1 MTTSTSA
8 PDPRRWWAL
17 FLLCTAQFL
26 VILDTSIVGIA
37 LPALQRALGFDAAGL
52 QWIFNAYVVAF
63 GGLLLLGGRL
73 SDLFGPRRLFGIGFV
88 VLTAASLVA
97 GIATTGTTLLI
108 ARAIQGAGAALIA
121 PAALSMVMALFA
133 ARPTELRK
141 ALGFW
146 GASAAAGGTA
156 GVFLGGVITEWL
168 SWRWTFLVNV
178 PVGILVLL
186 ATTAWLPRGTRQR
199 GHVDIAG
206 AVAVTSALALAVYA
220 IVTANEPGSGSRTVA
235 LLVTAGGLFAAFAV
249 LQRVRATPLVPFAIF
264 RAPNLT
270 VGNIVMALL
279 GAAWIPMWFFLNMYL
294 QEVLGY
300 GAFESGLALLPMTI
314 AIMFLMMMATEKVV
328 GRIGP
333 KSALVIGLGVL
344 GVALALF
351 ARMPV
356 GGSFAADVLVPSLL
370 GALGMSLAYIPAMI
384 TSTATARPED
394 GGLASG
400 LVNTT
405 YQVGSAIGL
414 AAMVAVAG
422 AKTSSLA
429 SAGTDAASAMN
440 GGFSAAFVGAA
451 IIAFVAAA
459 VAAIAIRVPR
469 AANARALATL
479 LFIGLV
485 LAACTKSESHGP
497 HADQGSA
504 AGEHGGHTAEPSPP
518 PAVEADA
525 ASAPAAAAQEA
536 TPQAASANV
545 VAEDNEET
553 PKPTA
558 AKPTKR
564 KAAAPAAPAP
574 RVTTPAPAPAPA
586 TPAPAMAKPATPAPD
601 HEGHTGAGS
610 ASEHHSHHGQ

>member
-73 SDLFGPRRLFGIGFV
+73 ADLFGPRRLFGTGFAI
-88 VLTAASLVA
+88 LTVSSLIA
-97 GIATTGTTLLI
+97 GLATSATTLLI

-121 PAALSMVMALFA
+121 PAALSMLMGLFA
-133 ARPTELRK
+133 ARPAELRK

-168 SWRWTFLVNV
+168 SWRWTFLINV
-178 PVGILVLL
+178 PVGVLVLL
-186 ATTAWLPRGTRQR
+186 ATNAWLPRGARQR
-199 GHVDIAG
+199 GSVDVAG
-206 AVAVTSALALAVYA
+206 SLFVTSALALAAYS
-220 IVTANEPGSGSRTVA
+220 IVTANEATGSRTA
-235 LLVTAGGLFAAFAV
+235 LLLVISGALFTVFAI
-249 LQRVRATPLVPFAIF
+249 LQRVRRSPLIPLSIF

-270 VGNIVMALL
+270 IGNVVMALL

-300 GAFESGLALLPMTI
+300 GAFESGLALLPMTL

-333 KSALVIGLGVL
+333 KSALVTGLGIL
-344 GVALALF
+344 GLALVLF
-351 ARMPV
+351 SRMPV
-356 GGSFAADVLVPSLL
+356 GGSFVGDVLLPSLL
-370 GALGMSLAYIPAMI
+370 GAVGMSLAYIPAMI
-384 TSTATARPED
+384 TSTATARLED

-414 AAMVAVAG
+414 AAMVAIAG
-422 AKTSSLA
+422 ANTSA
-429 SAGTDAASAMN
+429 RIAGGADAISAMN
-440 GGFSAAFVGAA
+440 GGFSAAFIGAGVIALGAA
-451 IIAFVAAA
+451 VLAALAVRGPAHTAQPAA
-459 VAAIAIRVPR
+459 VA
-469 AANARALATL
+469 
-479 LFIGLV
+479 
-485 LAACTKSESHGP
+485 
-497 HADQGSA
+497 SA
-504 AGEHGGHTAEPSPP
+504 H
-518 PAVEADA
+518 
-525 ASAPAAAAQEA
+525 
-536 TPQAASANV
+536 
-545 VAEDNEET
+545 
-553 PKPTA
+553 
-558 AKPTKR
+558 
-564 KAAAPAAPAP
+564 
-574 RVTTPAPAPAPA
+574 
-586 TPAPAMAKPATPAPD
+586 
-601 HEGHTGAGS
+601 
-610 ASEHHSHHGQ
+610 

>member
-1 MTTSTSA
+1 MSTSPPV

-73 SDLFGPRRLFGIGFV
+73 ADLLGPRRIFGAGFA

-97 GIATTGTTLLI
+97 GVATSAPTLLI
-108 ARAIQGAGAALIA
+108 ARAIQGVGAALIA

-133 ARPTELRK
+133 ARPPELGR

-178 PVGILVLL
+178 PVGVLVLL
-186 ATTAWLPRGTRQR
+186 ATPAWLPRGVRRR
-199 GHVDIAG
+199 GRVDLAG
-206 AVAVTSALALAVYA
+206 AITVTSALALAVYA
-220 IVTANEPGSGSRTVA
+220 IVTANEPARGARTGVLLATSGALFVA
-235 LLVTAGGLFAAFAV
+235 FGL
-249 LQRVRATPLVPFAIF
+249 LQRARHAPLVPLALF
-264 RAPNLT
+264 RAPNLAI
-270 VGNIVMALL
+270 GNVVMALL

-300 GAFESGLALLPMTI
+300 GAFASGLALLPMTL

-333 KSALVIGLGVL
+333 KAALVIGLGVL
-344 GVALALF
+344 GLALMLF

-356 GGSFAADVLVPSLL
+356 GGSFVADVLLPSLL
-370 GALGMSLAYIPAMI
+370 GAVGMSLAYIPAMI
-384 TSTATARPED
+384 TSTAAARAED

-422 AKTSSLA
+422 GRTSALA
-429 SAGTDAASAMN
+429 ARGLDATAAMS
-440 GGFSAAFVGAA
+440 GGFSAGFVGA
-451 IIAFVAAA
+451 
-459 VAAIAIRVPR
+459 
-469 AANARALATL
+469 
-479 LFIGLV
+479 GLV
-485 LAACTKSESHGP
+485 AL
-497 HADQGSA
+497 
-504 AGEHGGHTAEPSPP
+504 
-518 PAVEADA
+518 
-525 ASAPAAAAQEA
+525 AAAALA
-536 TPQAASANV
+536 GLAIRGPHPR
-545 VAEDNEET
+545 AE
-553 PKPTA
+553 PA
-558 AKPTKR
+558 RGRAR
-564 KAAAPAAPAP
+564 SGAAAA
-574 RVTTPAPAPAPA
+574 
-586 TPAPAMAKPATPAPD
+586 
-601 HEGHTGAGS
+601 
-610 ASEHHSHHGQ
+610 

>member
-1 MTTSTSA
+1 MTQAAST

-37 LPALQRALGFDAAGL
+37 LPALQRAFGFDAAGL

-73 SDLFGPRRLFGIGFV
+73 ADLFGPRRLFATGFGI
-88 VLTAASLVA
+88 LTVASLVA
-97 GIATTGTTLLI
+97 GLATSGTTLLV
-108 ARAIQGAGAALIA
+108 ARALQGAGAALIA

-178 PVGILVLL
+178 PVGVLVLL
-186 ATTAWLPRGTRQR
+186 ATNAWLPRGARQR
-199 GHVDIAG
+199 GSVDLLG
-206 AVAVTSALALAVYA
+206 ALTSTSSLALAAYT
-220 IVTANEPGSGSRTVA
+220 IVTANAASTGR
-235 LLVTAGGLFAAFAV
+235 TAGLLAISGALFAVFAV
-249 LQRVRATPLVPFAIF
+249 LQLIRKEPLIPLAIF

-270 VGNIVMALL
+270 IGNIVMALL

-300 GAFESGLALLPMTI
+300 GAFDSGLALLPMTV
-314 AIMFLMMMATEKVV
+314 AIMLLMILATEKVV

-333 KSALVIGLGVL
+333 KSALVVGLGVL
-344 GVALALF
+344 GVALVLF
-351 ARMPV
+351 SRMPV
-356 GGSFAADVLVPSLL
+356 DGSFVPNVLVPSLL
-370 GALGMSLAYIPAMI
+370 GAIGMSLAYIPAMI
-384 TSTATARPED
+384 TSTMGARPED

-422 AKTSSLA
+422 AKTSALTVAGAERLA
-429 SAGTDAASAMN
+429 ALN
-440 GGFSAAFVGAA
+440 GGFSSAFIGAAVIAVGAA
-451 IIAFVAAA
+451 LLSAFVVRMPSTQSAPQANDH
-459 VAAIAIRVPR
+459 VATNSR
-469 AANARALATL
+469 AA
-479 LFIGLV
+479 
-485 LAACTKSESHGP
+485 
-497 HADQGSA
+497 
-504 AGEHGGHTAEPSPP
+504 
-518 PAVEADA
+518 
-525 ASAPAAAAQEA
+525 
-536 TPQAASANV
+536 
-545 VAEDNEET
+545 
-553 PKPTA
+553 
-558 AKPTKR
+558 
-564 KAAAPAAPAP
+564 
-574 RVTTPAPAPAPA
+574 
-586 TPAPAMAKPATPAPD
+586 
-601 HEGHTGAGS
+601 
-610 ASEHHSHHGQ
+610 

>member
-1 MTTSTSA
+1 VVRKSFKEHHVTTSSSG

-17 FLLCTAQFL
+17 FVLCTAQFL

-73 SDLFGPRRLFGIGFV
+73 ADLFGPRRLFGTGFV
-88 VLTAASLVA
+88 VLTGASLIA
-97 GIATTGTTLLI
+97 GIATSASTLLI

-121 PAALSMVMALFA
+121 PAALSMVMGLFA
-133 ARPTELRK
+133 ARPAELRK

-168 SWRWTFLVNV
+168 SWRWTFLINV
-178 PVGILVLL
+178 PVGVLVLL
-186 ATTAWLPRGTRQR
+186 ATNAWLPRGSRQR
-199 GHVDIAG
+199 GSVDVAG
-206 AVAVTSALALAVYA
+206 AATVTSALALAVYA
-220 IVTANEPGSGSRTVA
+220 IVTANEPGSGMRTGVLLSISGA
-235 LLVTAGGLFAAFAV
+235 LFVTFAV
-249 LQRVRATPLVPFAIF
+249 LQRMRQAPLVPLAIF

-270 VGNIVMALL
+270 IGNVVMALL

-300 GAFESGLALLPMTI
+300 GAFASGLALLPMTL

-333 KSALVIGLGVL
+333 KAALVVGLGVL
-344 GVALALF
+344 GLALVLF

-356 GGSFAADVLVPSLL
+356 GGSFTADVLLPSLL
-370 GALGMSLAYIPAMI
+370 GAVGMSLAYIPAMI

-414 AAMVAVAG
+414 AVMVAVVG
-422 AKTSSLA
+422 SKTSSLVA
-429 SAGTDAASAMN
+429 AGADATSAMN
-440 GGFSAAFVGAA
+440 GGFSAAFLGAGAVAFGAA
-451 IIAFVAAA
+451 LLAAL
-459 VAAIAIRVPR
+459 AIRVPR
-469 AANARALATL
+469 ANKQRAIIAVM
-479 LFIGLV
+479 IVVGL
-485 LAACTKSESHGP
+485 LAACGKPSTHGD
-497 HADQGSA
+497 HGASA
-504 AGEHGGHTAEPSPP
+504 APTQTHGEYAVPSSKQTSEKPSKPKTP
-518 PAVEADA
+518 PASKQVPE
-525 ASAPAAAAQEA
+525 
-536 TPQAASANV
+536 
-545 VAEDNEET
+545 
-553 PKPTA
+553 PKP
-558 AKPTKR
+558 
-564 KAAAPAAPAP
+564 PA
-574 RVTTPAPAPAPA
+574 
-586 TPAPAMAKPATPAPD
+586 
-601 HEGHTGAGS
+601 HQGHKG
-610 ASEHHSHHGQ
+610 HH

>member
-1 MTTSTSA
+1 VTTSSSI

-73 SDLFGPRRLFGIGFV
+73 ADLFGPRRLFGIGFGI
-88 VLTAASLVA
+88 LTGASLVA

-121 PAALSMVMALFA
+121 PAALSMLMALFA
-133 ARPTELRK
+133 ARPAELRK

-168 SWRWTFLVNV
+168 SWRWTFLINV
-178 PVGILVLL
+178 PVGLLVLL
-186 ATTAWLPRGTRQR
+186 AMNAWLPRGQRQR
-199 GHVDIAG
+199 GSVDLAG
-206 AVAVTSALALAVYA
+206 AATVTSALGLAVYA
-220 IVTANEPGSGSRTVA
+220 IVTANEPDSGLRTGIMLAISGA
-235 LLVTAGGLFAAFAV
+235 LFITFAT
-249 LQRVRATPLVPFAIF
+249 LQRIRNAPLVPLAIF

-270 VGNIVMALL
+270 AGNIVMALL

-300 GAFESGLALLPMTI
+300 GAFESGLALLPMTL
-314 AIMFLMMMATEKVV
+314 AIMVLMMLATEKVV

-333 KSALVIGLGVL
+333 KSALVVGLGVL
-344 GVALALF
+344 GVALVLF

-370 GALGMSLAYIPAMI
+370 GAIGMSLAYIPAMI

-422 AKTSSLA
+422 SKTSALMA
-429 SAGTDAASAMN
+429 SGIDATSAMN
-440 GGFSAAFVGAA
+440 DGFSSAFVGAA
-451 IIAFVAAA
+451 IIAFVAAG
-459 VAAIAIRVPR
+459 VAMVAIRVPR
-469 AANARALATL
+469 ASRQQAALAAM
-479 LFIGLV
+479 LFFGLV
-485 LAACTKSESHGP
+485 LAACGNGS
-497 HADQGSA
+497 HADHEASGSSTGGEHVHAEQPQLTPTDVVVTPPPLAAAAGETAPIAPAARATETSIAPVKAAPNPPALALPKKKPIPRREAPVQPAAESA
-504 AGEHGGHTAEPSPP
+504 AGS
-518 PAVEADA
+518 
-525 ASAPAAAAQEA
+525 
-536 TPQAASANV
+536 
-545 VAEDNEET
+545 
-553 PKPTA
+553 
-558 AKPTKR
+558 
-564 KAAAPAAPAP
+564 
-574 RVTTPAPAPAPA
+574 
-586 TPAPAMAKPATPAPD
+586 
-601 HEGHTGAGS
+601 GS
-610 ASEHHSHHGQ
+610 AQHDGHHGH

>member
-1 MTTSTSA
+1 MTTSTPL

-73 SDLFGPRRLFGIGFV
+73 ADLFGPRRLFGIGFGI
-88 VLTAASLVA
+88 LTCASLVA
-97 GIATTGTTLLI
+97 GIATTATTLLI

-133 ARPTELRK
+133 ARPGELRK

-168 SWRWTFLVNV
+168 SWRWTFLINV

-186 ATTAWLPRGTRQR
+186 ATNAWLPRGQRQR
-199 GHVDIAG
+199 GSVDVAG
-206 AVAVTSALALAVYA
+206 AATVTSALALTVYA
-220 IVTANEPGSGSRTVA
+220 IVTANEPDSGLRTGILLAISAA
-235 LLVTAGGLFAAFAV
+235 LFVAFAT
-249 LQRVRATPLVPFAIF
+249 LQRIRKAPLVPLAIF

-300 GAFESGLALLPMTI
+300 GAFDSGLALLPMTL
-314 AIMFLMMMATEKVV
+314 AIMVLMMMATEKVV

-333 KSALVIGLGVL
+333 KSALVVGLGIL
-344 GVALALF
+344 GAALMLF

-356 GGSFAADVLVPSLL
+356 GGSFVADVLVPSLL
-370 GALGMSLAYIPAMI
+370 GAIGMSLAYIPAMI

-422 AKTSSLA
+422 SNTSALMSSGLEA
-429 SAGTDAASAMN
+429 TAAMN
-440 GGFSAAFVGAA
+440 GGFSSAFIGAGV
-451 IIAFVAAA
+451 IAFLAAGVAA
-459 VAAIAIRVPR
+459 VAIRVPR
-469 AANARALATL
+469 ASRQQAALAAML
-479 LFIGLV
+479 LIA
-485 LAACTKSESHGP
+485 LALGACGTHDSHSG
-497 HADQGSA
+497 HEASGSTST
-504 AGEHGGHTAEPSPP
+504 TAEYARVSKQ
-518 PAVEADA
+518 
-525 ASAPAAAAQEA
+525 PAAAADIA
-536 TPQAASANV
+536 VTPRTAAV
-545 VAEDNEET
+545 REET
-553 PKPTA
+553 VPASPATSSTDSVTSESTPAPKRVA
-558 AKPTKR
+558 AK
-564 KAAAPAAPAP
+564 AAKKPAAPTT
-574 RVTTPAPAPAPA
+574 VTP
-586 TPAPAMAKPATPAPD
+586 
-601 HEGHTGAGS
+601 TGAATLPAAGSGS
-610 ASEHHSHHGQ
+610 AEHHSHHGH

>member
-1 MTTSTSA
+1 MTTSTSPDR

-73 SDLFGPRRLFGIGFV
+73 ADLFGPRRLFGIGFGI
-88 VLTAASLVA
+88 LTVASLVA
-97 GIATTGTTLLI
+97 GLATTGTTLLV

-121 PAALSMVMALFA
+121 PAALSMVMGLFA
-133 ARPTELRK
+133 ARPAELRK

-156 GVFLGGVITEWL
+156 GVFLGGVITQWL

-178 PVGILVLL
+178 PLGVLVLL
-186 ATTAWLPRGTRQR
+186 ATTAWLPRGARRDGQI
-199 GHVDIAG
+199 DLLG
-206 AVAVTSALALAVYA
+206 ATTVTSGLALAVYT
-220 IVTANEPGSGSRTVA
+220 IVTANAASGGRTA
-235 LLVTAGGLFAAFAV
+235 LLIAISALLFGVFAV
-249 LQRVRATPLVPFAIF
+249 LQRVRRAPLVPLAIF

-270 VGNIVMALL
+270 IGNIVMALL

-300 GAFESGLALLPMTI
+300 GAFDSGLALLPMTL
-314 AIMFLMMMATEKVV
+314 AIMVLMMMATEKVV

-333 KSALVIGLGVL
+333 KAALVTGLGVL
-344 GVALALF
+344 GGALVLF

-356 GGSFAADVLVPSLL
+356 DGSFTTAVLVPSLL
-370 GALGMSLAYIPAMI
+370 GAIGMSLAYIPAMI
-384 TSTATARPED
+384 TATAGARPED

-422 AKTSSLA
+422 AKTASLA
-429 SAGTDAASAMN
+429 GDGIAHVAALN
-440 GGFSAAFVGAA
+440 GGFSSAFVGAA
-451 IIAFVAAA
+451 VIAGVAAVLSA
-459 VAAIAIRVPR
+459 VAIRVPR
-469 AANARALATL
+469 AAPATAARDER
-479 LFIGLV
+479 
-485 LAACTKSESHGP
+485 LAA
-497 HADQGSA
+497 
-504 AGEHGGHTAEPSPP
+504 
-518 PAVEADA
+518 
-525 ASAPAAAAQEA
+525 
-536 TPQAASANV
+536 
-545 VAEDNEET
+545 
-553 PKPTA
+553 
-558 AKPTKR
+558 
-564 KAAAPAAPAP
+564 
-574 RVTTPAPAPAPA
+574 
-586 TPAPAMAKPATPAPD
+586 
-601 HEGHTGAGS
+601 
-610 ASEHHSHHGQ
+610 

>member
-73 SDLFGPRRLFGIGFV
+73 ADLFGPRRLFGIGFV
-88 VLTAASLVA
+88 VLTAASLIA

-108 ARAIQGAGAALIA
+108 ARAVQGAGAALIA
-121 PAALSMVMALFA
+121 PAALSMVMGLFA
-133 ARPTELRK
+133 ARPAELRK

-168 SWRWTFLVNV
+168 SWRWTFLINV

-186 ATTAWLPRGTRQR
+186 ATTAWLPRGTPQR
-199 GHVDIAG
+199 GSVDVAG
-206 AVAVTSALALAVYA
+206 ALMVTSALALTVYA
-220 IVTANEPGSGSRTVA
+220 IVTANEPGTGTRTGV
-235 LLVTAGGLFAAFAV
+235 LLAISGGLFVTFAV
-249 LQRVRATPLVPFAIF
+249 LQRMRQTPLVPLAIF

-294 QEVLGY
+294 QGILGY
-300 GAFESGLALLPMTI
+300 GAFASGLALLPMTL

-333 KSALVIGLGVL
+333 KAALVIGLGVL
-344 GVALALF
+344 GVALLLF
-351 ARMPV
+351 ARMPI
-356 GGSFAADVLVPSLL
+356 GGAFATHVLVPSLL

-384 TSTATARPED
+384 TSTAAARPED

-429 SAGTDAASAMN
+429 STGADTASAMN
-440 GGFSAAFVGAA
+440 GGFSAAFIGAA

-459 VAAIAIRVPR
+459 VAIVAIRVPR
-469 AANARALATL
+469 PARQHASLAAL
-479 LFIGLV
+479 LFIALV
-485 LAACTKSESHGP
+485 LSACKSSEP
-497 HADQGSA
+497 HAAHGEQGPAA
-504 AGEHGGHTAEPSPP
+504 AGEHAGHLAPTAPSL
-518 PAVEADA
+518 AVTPDA
-525 ASAPAAAAQEA
+525 AIATPDAAQHA
-536 TPQAASANV
+536 PPQAASANL
-545 VAEDNEET
+545 ATDANKQQGT
-553 PKPTA
+553 KPTA
-558 AKPTKR
+558 ARPAKK
-564 KAAAPAAPAP
+564 KSAAAVAQPVRASPE
-574 RVTTPAPAPAPA
+574 TA
-586 TPAPAMAKPATPAPD
+586 TPAPAAPQPAAPGSTE
-601 HEGHTGAGS
+601 HQGHGSAGS
-610 ASEHHSHHGQ
+610 SSEHHGHHGQ

>member
-1 MTTSTSA
+1 MTTSASI

-37 LPALQRALGFDAAGL
+37 LPALQRSLGFDAAGL

-73 SDLFGPRRLFGIGFV
+73 ADLFGPRRLFGIGFGI
-88 VLTAASLVA
+88 LTVASLVA

-133 ARPTELRK
+133 ARPAELRK

-168 SWRWTFLVNV
+168 SWRWTFLINV
-178 PVGILVLL
+178 PVGLLVLL
-186 ATTAWLPRGTRQR
+186 AMNAWLPRGQRQR
-199 GHVDIAG
+199 GSVDLAG
-206 AVAVTSALALAVYA
+206 AVTVTSALGLAVYA
-220 IVTANEPGSGSRTVA
+220 IVTANEPDSGLRTGVMLAVSGA
-235 LLVTAGGLFAAFAV
+235 LFLTFAT
-249 LQRVRATPLVPFAIF
+249 LQRIRNSPLVPLAIF

-270 VGNIVMALL
+270 IGNIAMALL

-300 GAFESGLALLPMTI
+300 GAFESGLALLPMTL
-314 AIMFLMMMATEKVV
+314 AIMVLMMLATEKVV

-333 KSALVIGLGVL
+333 KSALVVGLGVL
-344 GVALALF
+344 GVALVLF

-356 GGSFAADVLVPSLL
+356 AGSFAADVLVPSLL
-370 GALGMSLAYIPAMI
+370 GAIGMSLAYIPAMI

-422 AKTSSLA
+422 SKTSSLMT
-429 SAGTDAASAMN
+429 SGVDATSAMN
-440 GGFSAAFVGAA
+440 DGFSSAFVGAA
-451 IIAFVAAA
+451 IIAFVAAG
-459 VAAIAIRVPR
+459 VAMVAIRAMSR
-469 AANARALATL
+469 RLLNLGGGRGDHYAAFVRVAT
-479 LFIGLV
+479 
-485 LAACTKSESHGP
+485 
-497 HADQGSA
+497 
-504 AGEHGGHTAEPSPP
+504 AG
-518 PAVEADA
+518 VEF
-525 ASAPAAAAQEA
+525 S
-536 TPQAASANV
+536 
-545 VAEDNEET
+545 
-553 PKPTA
+553 
-558 AKPTKR
+558 
-564 KAAAPAAPAP
+564 
-574 RVTTPAPAPAPA
+574 
-586 TPAPAMAKPATPAPD
+586 
-601 HEGHTGAGS
+601 
-610 ASEHHSHHGQ
+610 

>member
-73 SDLFGPRRLFGIGFV
+73 ADLFGPRRLFGIGFV
-88 VLTAASLVA
+88 VLTAASLIA

-108 ARAIQGAGAALIA
+108 ARAVQGAGAALIA
-121 PAALSMVMALFA
+121 PAALSMVMGLFA
-133 ARPTELRK
+133 ARPAELRK

-168 SWRWTFLVNV
+168 SWRWTFLINV

-199 GHVDIAG
+199 GSVDVAG
-206 AVAVTSALALAVYA
+206 ALTVTSALALAVYA
-220 IVTANEPGSGSRTVA
+220 IVTANEPGSGTRTGV
-235 LLVTAGGLFAAFAV
+235 LLAISGGLFVTFAV
-249 LQRVRATPLVPFAIF
+249 LQRMRQAPLVPLAIF

-270 VGNIVMALL
+270 AGNIVMALL

-294 QEVLGY
+294 QEILGY
-300 GAFESGLALLPMTI
+300 GAFASGLALLPMTL

-333 KSALVIGLGVL
+333 KAALVIGLAVL
-344 GVALALF
+344 GVALLLF
-351 ARMPV
+351 ASMPV
-356 GGSFAADVLVPSLL
+356 AGSFATHVLVPSLL

-422 AKTSSLA
+422 ARTSSLA
-429 SAGTDAASAMN
+429 STGVDVTSAMN
-440 GGFSAAFVGAA
+440 GGFSAAFIGAA

-459 VAAIAIRVPR
+459 VAIVAIRVPR
-469 AANARALATL
+469 PARQHASLAAL
-479 LFIGLV
+479 LFIAL
-485 LAACTKSESHGP
+485 LLIACNKSESHASHGEQGP
-497 HADQGSA
+497 AA
-504 AGEHGGHTAEPSPP
+504 AGEHAGHSASPASSPTATP
-518 PAVEADA
+518 DA
-525 ASAPAAAAQEA
+525 AISTLDAAQHAAPQAGSANLATVANKQGTNSTAAKPAKKKAAAAVAQRVRAAPATAAPAAAA
-536 TPQAASANV
+536 PQ
-545 VAEDNEET
+545 
-553 PKPTA
+553 PTA
-558 AKPTKR
+558 PG
-564 KAAAPAAPAP
+564 PAE
-574 RVTTPAPAPAPA
+574 
-586 TPAPAMAKPATPAPD
+586 
-601 HEGHTGAGS
+601 HQGLGSAGS
-610 ASEHHSHHGQ
+610 SSEHHGHH

>member
-1 MTTSTSA
+1 MTTSSSV
-8 PDPRRWWAL
+8 PDPHRWWAL

-73 SDLFGPRRLFGIGFV
+73 ADLFGPRRLFGIGFGI
-88 VLTAASLVA
+88 LTVASLVA
-97 GIATTGTTLLI
+97 GIATTDITLLI
-108 ARAIQGAGAALIA
+108 GRAIQGAGAALIA

-133 ARPTELRK
+133 ARPAELRK

-168 SWRWTFLVNV
+168 SWRWTFLINV
-178 PVGILVLL
+178 PVGLLVLL
-186 ATTAWLPRGTRQR
+186 AMNAWLPRGQRQR
-199 GHVDIAG
+199 GSVDIAG
-206 AVAVTSALALAVYA
+206 AATVTSALALAVYA
-220 IVTANEPGSGSRTVA
+220 IVTANEPDSGLRTGILLAVSGA
-235 LLVTAGGLFAAFAV
+235 LFITFAT
-249 LQRVRATPLVPFAIF
+249 LQRVRNAPLVPLAIF

-300 GAFESGLALLPMTI
+300 GAFESGLALLPMTL
-314 AIMFLMMMATEKVV
+314 AIMLLMMLATEKVV

-333 KSALVIGLGVL
+333 RSALVAGLGVL
-344 GVALALF
+344 GVALMMF

-422 AKTSSLA
+422 SKTSSLVSSGVEA
-429 SAGTDAASAMN
+429 TGAMN
-440 GGFSAAFVGAA
+440 GGFSSAFVGAG
-451 IIAFVAAA
+451 IIAFLAAGVAM
-459 VAAIAIRVPR
+459 VAIRVPR
-469 AANARALATL
+469 ASRQHAALAAL
-479 LFIGLV
+479 LFIAITLG
-485 LAACTKSESHGP
+485 ACDKRDSHESHQV
-497 HADQGSA
+497 AGSA
-504 AGEHGGHTAEPSPP
+504 TAAEPAPGSKQPETATDDGVRTQP
-518 PAVEADA
+518 MAATGKSGPTPATSRATED
-525 ASAPAAAAQEA
+525 SATRE
-536 TPQAASANV
+536 
-545 VAEDNEET
+545 
-553 PKPTA
+553 
-558 AKPTKR
+558 
-564 KAAAPAAPAP
+564 AAPAP
-574 RVTTPAPAPAPA
+574 KRGTKLPKKKATPPSSLSVAPA
-586 TPAPAMAKPATPAPD
+586 TSA
-601 HEGHTGAGS
+601 AGS
-610 ASEHHSHHGQ
+610 GSAEHHGHQGH